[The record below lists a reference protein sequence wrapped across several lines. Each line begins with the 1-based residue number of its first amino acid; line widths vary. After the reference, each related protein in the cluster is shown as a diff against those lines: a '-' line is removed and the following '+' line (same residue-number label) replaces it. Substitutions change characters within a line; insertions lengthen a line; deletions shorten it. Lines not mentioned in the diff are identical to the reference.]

1 MTTRFLLRSTTYALA
16 ALALVACRLERIEP
30 PLDSAA
36 AAASADS
43 TIDAADLSTGEEL
56 TSFRRD
62 RYFDFTGDGHAEE
75 LKIRARG
82 ERSDALEVTLRIEA
96 PDDSVLYADRWTSD
110 AYLKYTD
117 ARTRGDR
124 RVVRATVQA
133 ALERVLADS
142 AFGAAVAE
150 RLRGSAQGA
159 SRNRSEAVERDVV
172 ESIWRQRRGMP
183 RDSAIDPRDH
193 DSLEALARL
202 RPDRARV
209 QRLVAEAAKSDRYF
223 MYHRGGEET
232 IALVW
237 SPTER
242 RFVRIWHCC

>member
-1 MTTRFLLRSTTYALA
+1 MTTRTLPPILLALA
-16 ALALVACRLERIEP
+16 ALALAACRLERVEP

-36 AAASADS
+36 AQASADS

-62 RYFDFTGDGHAEE
+62 RHFDFTGDGHAEE
-75 LKIRARG
+75 IKIRARG
-82 ERSDALEVTLRIEA
+82 QRSDALEVTLRIED
-96 PDDSVLYADRWTSD
+96 PRDSVLYADRWTSD

-133 ALERVLADS
+133 ALEGVVADS
-142 AFGAAVAE
+142 ALGAAVAE
-150 RLRGSAQGA
+150 RLRRGAQSA
-159 SRNRSEAVERDVV
+159 SNNRAEAVERDVV
-172 ESIWRQRRGMP
+172 ESIWRQRHGMP
-183 RDSAIDPRDH
+183 RDSAIHPRDY

-202 RPDRARV
+202 RPDRSRV
-209 QRLVAEAAKSDRYF
+209 RRILGEAASTDRYF
-223 MYHRGGEET
+223 MYYRGGEET
-232 IALVW
+232 IALAW
-237 SPTER
+237 SPSER